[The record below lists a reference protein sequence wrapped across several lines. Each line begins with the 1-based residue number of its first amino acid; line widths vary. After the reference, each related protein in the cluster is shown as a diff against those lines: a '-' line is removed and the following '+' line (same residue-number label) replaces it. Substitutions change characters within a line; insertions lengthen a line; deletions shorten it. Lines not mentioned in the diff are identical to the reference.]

1 MEKIVLVTGASKG
14 IGRNIAYNLA
24 LDGYKVIANYN
35 NSEKEAKDLQ
45 QELKNKNIKIDIFK
59 ADVSRKQEVEN
70 LVNFVIEK
78 YNKIDVL
85 INNAGIAEEKLFTD
99 ITEEDFDKMMKVN
112 LYSVFYTTQEAVKN
126 MLKVHNGII
135 INISSIYG
143 LTGGS
148 CEVHYSMAKAG
159 IDGMTKALAKE
170 LGPSNI
176 RINSIA
182 PGAID
187 TDMNKNLTEEDWKVV
202 EEETPLNKR
211 GKPIDITRCVKWLI
225 EDEFTTG
232 QVISPNGG
240 LVIT

>member
-1 MEKIVLVTGASKG
+1 MEKIVLVTGASRG

-45 QELKNKNIKIDIFK
+45 EELKNKNIKIDIFK